1 MLKYIKKSLSIKVLS
16 VLAIILAASFVC
28 LCLIILSR
36 QSDLLSQMRENV
48 NAKLQRTAEVAQN
61 EFDALQIEV
70 GTSLEDMSSQ
80 ASTDLLNVTE
90 KALSAEEENVGKGM
104 EKLLEGNARAVAS
117 LIASVGSDAIMSK
130 DYDSLQELSR
140 AGAKTDEI
148 LFILFLGKD
157 DEPLPSYLNRV
168 DDTIITYLTDFKYDK
183 ASEFEEQYQE
193 IQQVLERGKKDPSVL
208 IHERT
213 IEYYGLKVGTIV
225 IGVIKTEVVKEI
237 EAMAK
242 RFDELKLNNEQ
253 SIKTVLASESEKVID
268 QIKKN
273 LTRVQ
278 EGSVASLDETG
289 SILLNSSSDVKAST
303 TNVVVFVG
311 FIACFITLVFFA
323 ILLKVMVIRPIMQI
337 SHELRETAEG
347 EGDLTRRL
355 DSNRTDEIGVV
366 AKWFDAFI
374 ARLENIIIEIGSNSE
389 TVTSS
394 SLEVLTVSNSLESE
408 SNDLSLKADSVAAAS
423 EEMNASTTSVAAAS
437 EQAATNLNIVA
448 GTAVEMKQALETVVA
463 SCEEATKASHA
474 ATGQVQ
480 AATEKVSL
488 LGKAAQEI
496 SKVTEVITEIADQTN
511 LLALNATIEAAR
523 AGEAGK
529 GFAVVAGEI
538 KSLANQTQDA
548 TKEIKEKI
556 EGIQNSTEGTVD
568 EVDRIS
574 GVIGDVDKII
584 LSIADAMSE
593 QARSAS
599 EVALNIEQAA
609 GGINEVNEN
618 IAQSSQ
624 VSAQIAEDIG
634 EVSNIA
640 KDMNRRSKTMRSSS
654 EGLSELSSQLRN
666 MISVFKVSKGKGST
680 EKLDL
685 DPEDV
690 SELFPW
696 TEKLSIGLPEIDEQH
711 KILISLVN
719 QLHYAMKTKKGA
731 TESGKILNELTQ
743 YTVTHFAFEEKLFD
757 KYNYPAKERHK
768 EYHTDL
774 VGKVSKFK
782 EDFEAGRAGLS
793 MDLMCFLTD
802 WLNEH
807 IMKTDKAYA
816 PFLRD
821 KELV

>member
-1 MLKYIKKSLSIKVLS
+1 MIEYINRSLSTKVLS
-16 VLAIILAASFVC
+16 VLALILATSFIC

-36 QSDLLSQMRENV
+36 QSSLLTQMRDNV
-48 NAKLQRTAEVAQN
+48 NSKLQQTAEVAQT
-61 EFDALQIEV
+61 EFNTLQTEV
-70 GTSLEDMSSQ
+70 GTSLEEMSSQ
-80 ASTDLLNVTE
+80 ASTDLLNVTD
-90 KALSAEEENVGKGM
+90 KALSAEEENVTKGM
-104 EKLLEGNARAVAS
+104 EKLLEANAGGVAS

-130 DYDSLQELSR
+130 DYDSLTELSR

-157 DEPLPSYLNRV
+157 DEPLPSYINKV
-168 DDTIITYLTDFKYDK
+168 DDVLIGYLDDF
-183 ASEFEEQYQE
+183 EFDEANELEEEYQE
-193 IQQVLERGKKDPSVL
+193 AQRVLERAKSDPSVL
-208 IHERT
+208 IHERI

-225 IGVIKTEVVKEI
+225 IGVTKTAVIKEI
-237 EAMAK
+237 EAMTT
-242 RFDELKLNNEQ
+242 RFDELKTNNEQ
-253 SIKTVLASESEKVID
+253 SIKTVLASESEKVIG
-268 QIKKN
+268 QIKEN
-273 LTRVQ
+273 LAQVQ
-278 EGSVASLDETG
+278 EGNVKSLDETG
-289 SILLNSSSDVKAST
+289 SILINSSSDVKSST
-303 TNVVVFVG
+303 TNVVVVVG
-311 FIACFITLVFFA
+311 FIACIVTLILFA
-323 ILLKVMVIRPIMQI
+323 FLLRVMVISPILRI

-347 EGDLTRRL
+347 EGDLTRRI
-355 DSNRTDEIGVV
+355 DSQRTDEIGVV

-374 ARLENIIIEIGSNSE
+374 ERLENIIIEIGANSE

-394 SLEVLTVSNSLESE
+394 SLEVLSASNSLESE

-437 EQAATNLNIVA
+437 EQASTNLNIVA
-448 GTAVEMKQALETVVA
+448 GTAIEMKEALETVVVN
-463 SCEEATKASHA
+463 CGEATKASNV

-480 AATEKVSL
+480 TATEKVSL

-556 EGIQNSTEGTVD
+556 DGIQNSTEGTVD

-574 GVIGDVDKII
+574 GVISDVDKII
-584 LSIADAMSE
+584 RSIADAMSE
-593 QARSAS
+593 QAERAS
-599 EVALNIEQAA
+599 EVALNIEQAS

-640 KDMNRRSKTMRSSS
+640 KDMNGRSKTMHSSS

-666 MISVFKVSKGKGST
+666 MISVFKVSKAKNAAGQST
-680 EKLDL
+680 LES
-685 DPEDV
+685 EDV

-696 TEKLSIGLPEIDEQH
+696 TEKLSIGLPEIDDQH

-719 QLHYAMKTKKGA
+719 KLHHAMKTKKGA
-731 TESGKILNELTQ
+731 AESGKILNELAQ
-743 YTVTHFAFEEKLFD
+743 YTITHFAFEEKLFD
-757 KYNYPAKERHK
+757 KYDYPEKEGHK
-768 EYHTDL
+768 KYHAEL
-774 VGKVSKFK
+774 VDKVSKFK
-782 EDFEAGRAGLS
+782 EDFDSGRAGLS
-793 MDLMCFLTD
+793 MDLMHFLMD
-802 WLNEH
+802 WLNDH

-816 PFLRD
+816 PFFKD
-821 KELV
+821 KELA